1 MSSLQDLLVL
11 DLYVVLMTF
20 ARVGAAFAF
29 MPVFGSTM
37 VPTRVRLL
45 LALWV
50 AVVISP
56 LTSPLIPQQPADAPT
71 LFLYLAFEITI
82 GLFFG
87 MFGQILMGAIQTAGS
102 IIAYS
107 SSMANAF
114 VNDPV
119 AGQQGA
125 VMGRLLSQVA
135 LVLIFAT
142 GLDHLMIQGM
152 FETYTL
158 FPPGGKLPVGDMSAF
173 VSHAINDSFT
183 IAMKMSAPF
192 LVVSVVLQAALGML
206 NKLMPQLPVFFVAMP
221 VQILVAFFLF
231 LIVMPSMMM
240 VFTGYFENGLENF
253 ISP

>member
-29 MPVFGSTM
+29 MPGYGSSM

-56 LTSPLIPQQPADAPT
+56 LTSPLIPQQPGDAPT

-87 MFGQILMGAIQTAGS
+87 MFGQILMGALQTAGT

-114 VNDPV
+114 INDPV
-119 AGQQGA
+119 AGQQSA
-125 VMGRLLSQVA
+125 VTGRLLTQVG
-135 LVLIFAT
+135 LVLLFAT
-142 GLDHLMIQGM
+142 GMDHLLIQAM

-183 IAMKMSAPF
+183 IAMKISAPF

-221 VQILVAFFLF
+221 VQIAVAFFL
-231 LIVMPSMMM
+231 LLVALPAMMM

-253 ISP
+253 TAP